1 MDSIM
6 KMINVPGYSMT
17 EAFPTFKLFFMED
30 ANSGIYYAFDNFYSY
45 SAVIDIGSASGQ
57 PTGRRPSA

>member
-45 SAVIDIGSASGQ
+45 SAVIDIEVQRPTNKPATSA
-57 PTGRRPSA
+57 